1 MSRVGHAFIKR
12 QMRDAD
18 ALFAGELSGH
28 YYFRENYFA
37 ESSAL
42 AVIFVANLVSSV
54 EQPLSALIAPLR
66 RYAPSGEIN
75 SRVEDVAQVFTALR
89 AAYPDAQFSELDGLS
104 VEYPDWWFNVR
115 ASNTEPLVRLNLEA
129 PTPAEMASR
138 RDEVLA
144 IIRR

>member
-1 MSRVGHAFIKR
+1 
-12 QMRDAD
+12 MRDAD

-54 EQPLSALIAPLR
+54 DQPLSALIAPLR

-89 AAYPDAQFSELDGLS
+89 AAYPDARFSELDGLS

>member
-1 MSRVGHAFIKR
+1 M
-12 QMRDAD
+12 
-18 ALFAGELSGH
+18 
-28 YYFRENYFA
+28 
-37 ESSAL
+37 
-42 AVIFVANLVSSV
+42 
-54 EQPLSALIAPLR
+54 
-66 RYAPSGEIN
+66 
-75 SRVEDVAQVFTALR
+75 FTALR